1 MLKKLFLKI
10 LNEQEIHV
18 HHHYAGS
25 DSGSS
30 SKSSS
35 DTKSDS
41 GSSSKSSSDT
51 KSDDKQTPDQIA
63 AASQVDAQMQQQSH
77 EQEKAINQQQVD
89 LQVSKFMNKKLG
101 IKDTGKKDD
110 AQFKE
115 VFIKNHI
122 RRYQRKPSI
131 GMMKQTFG
139 VHN

>member
-1 MLKKLFLKI
+1 MLIETCLKMI
-10 LNEQEIHV
+10 KEQEIHV

-30 SKSSS
+30 SKSNS

-41 GSSSKSSSDT
+41 GSSSSSST
-51 KSDDKQTPDQIA
+51 KADDKQTADQA
-63 AASQVDAQMQQQSH
+63 TAASQVDAQMQQQSH
-77 EQEKAINQQQVD
+77 EQEKAVNQQQID

-101 IKDTGKKDD
+101 IKDNEKKND

-115 VFIKNHI
+115 VFVKNHI

-131 GMMKQTFG
+131 GLMKQAFG